1 MDLTKNIA
9 YYRPPNALF
18 TKKIIYKLVYHI
30 LPDRIIQE
38 VSWEELTQTENLT
51 KNIL

>member
-1 MDLTKNIA
+1 MGFSNRLQWVEGGFMDLTKNIA

-38 VSWEELTQTENLT
+38 VS
-51 KNIL
+51 